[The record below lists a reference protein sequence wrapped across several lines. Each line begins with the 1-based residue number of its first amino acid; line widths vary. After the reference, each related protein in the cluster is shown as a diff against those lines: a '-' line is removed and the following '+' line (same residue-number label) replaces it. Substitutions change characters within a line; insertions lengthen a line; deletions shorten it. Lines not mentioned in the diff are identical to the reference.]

1 MLLNI
6 RVMGMYVEG
15 DCISAQELLLAF
27 VCQFEKSEYCSVVDR
42 DSHACVG
49 DAATPTHSSLPS
61 LLLFLSFVSLQIHCS
76 LTSTHFSLNR

>member
-27 VCQFEKSEYCSVVDR
+27 VCHFEKSECCSVVDR
-42 DSHACVG
+42 ACVG

-61 LLLFLSFVSLQIHCS
+61 LLLSFSSSLLSHSK
-76 LTSTHFSLNR
+76 STAL